1 MGTFN
6 TGGIAAELERFN
18 GLMKGTDEACMK
30 AVKAGGKVLAK
41 RLQNAAPE
49 RTGGLKKSIKAGKVE
64 YSAADGFHCD
74 VGPVGKNERGEPY
87 AKIGNILEY
96 GRSAQAR
103 DPGRDINEMRA
114 KAWFNPAVASAENEV
129 KNAMKQAFDEAQNH
143 D

>member
-6 TGGIAAELERFN
+6 TTGIASELEKFD
-18 GLMKGTDEACMK
+18 MKRKGADKAIEA
-30 AVKAGGKVLAK
+30 AVEAGGKMLAK

-64 YSAADGFHCD
+64 YNAADGFHCD

-103 DPGRDINEMRA
+103 DPGRDINEMRG

>member
-1 MGTFN
+1 MGTFKS
-6 TGGIAAELERFN
+6 TGVAAELEKFDMLR
-18 GLMKGTDEACMK
+18 KGTDKAIEE

-41 RLQNAAPE
+41 RLQSAAPE

-64 YSAADGFHCD
+64 YNAADDFHCD
-74 VGPVGKNERGEPY
+74 VGPTGKNEHGEPY

-103 DPGRDINEMRA
+103 DPGRDINDMRA
-114 KAWFNPAVASAENEV
+114 RPWFNPAVSRAATDV
-129 KNAMKQAFDEAQNH
+129 VQTMHQAFKEAQEH